1 MFQVTT
7 MDLHNI
13 PKNDDGTVD
22 FSGDFFAKPANL
34 TVSGQLEGEAMA
46 MAFRNIYTFGPTFRA
61 ENSNTARHASEF
73 WMIEPEIA
81 FAELEDILKQME
93 QPEISLEESFS
104 LYQQGVLQL
113 KNCGTILDEVEKKMQ
128 ILGEDGEIEEM

>member
-1 MFQVTT
+1 MVRRKEES
-7 MDLHNI
+7 MDNQNE
-13 PKNDDGTVD
+13 K
-22 FSGDFFAKPANL
+22 KPTLEEAFTRIEAIL
-34 TVSGQLEGEAMA
+34 T
-46 MAFRNIYTFGPTFRA
+46 
-61 ENSNTARHASEF
+61 
-73 WMIEPEIA
+73 
-81 FAELEDILKQME
+81 QME

>member
-1 MFQVTT
+1 MSDET
-7 MDLHNI
+7 
-13 PKNDDGTVD
+13 KN
-22 FSGDFFAKPANL
+22 KPA
-34 TVSGQLEGEAMA
+34 LED
-46 MAFRNIYTFGPTFRA
+46 N
-61 ENSNTARHASEF
+61 
-73 WMIEPEIA
+73 

-128 ILGEDGEIEEM
+128 ILGEDGKIEEM

>member
-1 MFQVTT
+1 MVWRKEES
-7 MDLHNI
+7 MDNQNE
-13 PKNDDGTVD
+13 K
-22 FSGDFFAKPANL
+22 KPTLEEAFTRIEAIL
-34 TVSGQLEGEAMA
+34 T
-46 MAFRNIYTFGPTFRA
+46 
-61 ENSNTARHASEF
+61 
-73 WMIEPEIA
+73 
-81 FAELEDILKQME
+81 

>member
-1 MFQVTT
+1 MS
-7 MDLHNI
+7 DEK
-13 PKNDDGTVD
+13 KN
-22 FSGDFFAKPANL
+22 KPA
-34 TVSGQLEGEAMA
+34 LED
-46 MAFRNIYTFGPTFRA
+46 N
-61 ENSNTARHASEF
+61 
-73 WMIEPEIA
+73 